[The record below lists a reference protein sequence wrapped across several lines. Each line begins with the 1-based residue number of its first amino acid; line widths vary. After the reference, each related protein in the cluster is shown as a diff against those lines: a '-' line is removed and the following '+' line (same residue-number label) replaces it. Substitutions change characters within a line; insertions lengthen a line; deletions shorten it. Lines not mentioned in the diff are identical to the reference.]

1 MTASP
6 PPAGPRTQE
15 ITTPPPRSAHADPA
29 GHGATAVAVAA
40 ADPHPATSSP
50 APLPPPAY
58 PVTAPQP
65 VAAEA
70 STAVVPPVGH
80 GDAGGVVP
88 TGPIDSFF
96 GAPPAPHGGAPSPAA
111 AAPTARVPVA
121 EPARAPRTPR
131 DRAVL
136 VTTGLGVLGLVLLE
150 LGLALRL
157 GGQVIWS
164 DLPLWS
170 AFATLAALTGIA
182 GLAAGLLPG
191 RRVSPAT
198 AERPA
203 LGGLAGLAVF
213 WLLIALPRVDSDRGF
228 LLTAALGAL
237 GVAVWLS
244 PTRRRSTARA

>member
-15 ITTPPPRSAHADPA
+15 ITTPSPRAAHADPA
-29 GHGATAVAVAA
+29 GHGATAVGA
-40 ADPHPATSSP
+40 ADPHP

-58 PVTAPQP
+58 PVTAPQSVAAQP

-80 GDAGGVVP
+80 GDAGGVLP
-88 TGPIDSFF
+88 TGPIDPFS
-96 GAPPAPHGGAPSPAA
+96 GAPPAPPGGAPSPAA

-136 VTTGLGVLGLVLLE
+136 ITTGLGVLGLVLLE

-157 GGQVIWS
+157 GGKVLWT

-191 RRVSPAT
+191 RRVSPAA
-198 AERPA
+198 AETPA